1 MSLHYIEP
9 NSWFAIVPMILNC
22 IGILATIGVIVTLA
36 LYSETPIVRATGREL
51 TYLLLSGCLL
61 CYLSSL
67 LLLIEPNPA
76 VCGIQRVGIGLGFA
90 IMYASL
96 LTKTNRLAR
105 IFDAAKR
112 TAKRPAFISPRSQ
125 LVIAGGLI
133 GLQFALSAIWL
144 GFDPPATRIDPL
156 QSNFLVLRCAIK
168 DSSLMTS
175 LAYIM
180 LLIVVCT
187 IHAVKTRC
195 IPENF
200 NESKFIGFAMY
211 TTCIIWLAFVPI
223 YFATM
228 SNFEIQVSTLS
239 VSVSL
244 SATVTLVCLFAPKL
258 YIIYFQPEKNIRK
271 LTMNSGTSNKNKY
284 AMSKSPPESFA
295 RQSSSLGTEYV
306 LTNPMHVSSLQPSVL
321 LTTSDSN
328 QMSSERGKSFSGF
341 QEISS
346 TRPLLNS
353 LSEASPTANVLIP
366 RRDSSDV
373 CSKGY
378 VGTSTVGPSLDG
390 QDSNKPRLNYQAI
403 VSPMPLLLD
412 SVAGSVAS
420 VPAYLYEEDA
430 AAESSSTHSSISYS
444 RKPTTSEV
452 SIENPKLD
460 GYSSNED
467 QFVYNNFGASLI
479 TPPQAPNPLSDKDA
493 LNPVSG
499 KLAMG
504 NSLVIK
510 AKKDCGLIDVGH
522 VSPFTVTNSTT
533 SDLWEQAPDS
543 LLGPSPPVR
552 WRVLGDSFLIDEEKI
567 SSV

>member
-1 MSLHYIEP
+1 
-9 NSWFAIVPMILNC
+9 
-22 IGILATIGVIVTLA
+22 
-36 LYSETPIVRATGREL
+36 
-51 TYLLLSGCLL
+51 
-61 CYLSSL
+61 
-67 LLLIEPNPA
+67 
-76 VCGIQRVGIGLGFA
+76 
-90 IMYASL
+90 MYASL